1 MVAPSAGPVTT
12 GGSGATVSTVNVTG
26 SDAGET
32 FPTAS
37 ICVADTVCGPSPS
50 GVVGSSV
57 QVPSGAT
64 VAVPTTTPSTVTVTV
79 APGSPVPVI
88 VGVLSAVISPSVG
101 EVTTGASGAVAS
113 TVNVL
118 VGDAGDVLPAASV
131 CVADTV
137 CSPSA
142 SGSVSAR
149 LQVPSGCT
157 VVVPTTAPSTVTST
171 VAPGSPVPV
180 TVGVVSEI
188 VDPFAGL
195 STTGA
200 SGAAVST
207 VNVTVSDAGDV
218 LPAGSVC
225 VAVTVWSPSASGV
238 VTSRLQVPSGATVV
252 VPTTV
257 PSMVTS
263 TVAPGSPVPVI
274 VGVESAVTSPS
285 AGDVTT
291 GGAGGGGV
299 GGEGPRGGA
308 GGEGGGGGGGRG
320 GGGGGRAGR
329 GAGGGGGAGGPARA
343 AGPGA
348 ARPGARW
355 VR

>member
-26 SDAGET
+26 SDAGEA

-88 VGVLSAVISPSVG
+88 VGVLS
-101 EVTTGASGAVAS
+101 
-113 TVNVL
+113 
-118 VGDAGDVLPAASV
+118 
-131 CVADTV
+131 
-137 CSPSA
+137 
-142 SGSVSAR
+142 
-149 LQVPSGCT
+149 
-157 VVVPTTAPSTVTST
+157 
-171 VAPGSPVPV
+171 
-180 TVGVVSEI
+180 EI
-188 VDPFAGL
+188 VDPSAGL

-200 SGAAVST
+200 SGTVVST

-274 VGVESAVTSPS
+274 VGVESGVTSPS
-285 AGDVTT
+285 GGGVTT
-291 GGAGGGGV
+291 GGGGGG
-299 GGEGPRGGA
+299 GGAGEVTRGGA

>member
-88 VGVLSAVISPSVG
+88 VGVLS
-101 EVTTGASGAVAS
+101 
-113 TVNVL
+113 
-118 VGDAGDVLPAASV
+118 
-131 CVADTV
+131 
-137 CSPSA
+137 
-142 SGSVSAR
+142 
-149 LQVPSGCT
+149 
-157 VVVPTTAPSTVTST
+157 
-171 VAPGSPVPV
+171 
-180 TVGVVSEI
+180 EI
-188 VDPFAGL
+188 VDPSAGL

-200 SGAAVST
+200 SGTVVST

-285 AGDVTT
+285 AGDGTT
-291 GGAGGGGV
+291 GGSGAVVSTVKVTGSDAGETLPAASVCVAVTVCEPSPRASGTTSDQVPSGATVVVPTVTPSTVTSTVAPGSPVPVIVGV
-299 GGEGPRGGA
+299 ESLIVDPS
-308 GGEGGGGGGGRG
+308 
-320 GGGGGRAGR
+320 AGR
-329 GAGGGGGAGGPARA
+329 VMTGA
-343 AGPGA
+343 AGA
-348 ARPGARW
+348 AVSTVKITGLDAGETFPAGSSCVA
-355 VR
+355 